1 MSLETC
7 AFAFAIK
14 TCILAILKPQVVDP
28 AQPPTNIRISKIVV
42 GKFGKTYGVNG
53 EIIIHSYLT
62 VKKVIL
68 NYKNFYVDGKEKII
82 ASFVVKSN
90 KILCKINSVSNPEEA
105 KKYSGRMIFIDRI
118 ELPKLNKKKFYYN
131 DLIHMKAY
139 IKKKQ
144 VGVVTNVKNHG
155 AGDYLEILDKKKEIL
170 VPFNDDHIEEI
181 DIKKKVLFLNPSYYE
196 I

>member
-1 MSLETC
+1 M
-7 AFAFAIK
+7 K
-14 TCILAILKPQVVDP
+14 KD
-28 AQPPTNIRISKIVV
+28 
-42 GKFGKTYGVNG
+42 
-53 EIIIHSYLT
+53 II
-62 VKKVIL
+62 

-82 ASFVVKSN
+82 AGFVVKSN

-118 ELPKLNKKKFYYN
+118 ELPKLDKKKFYYN

-144 VGVVTNVKNHG
+144 VGVVMNVKNHG

>member
-1 MSLETC
+1 M
-7 AFAFAIK
+7 K
-14 TCILAILKPQVVDP
+14 KD
-28 AQPPTNIRISKIVV
+28 IV
-42 GKFGKTYGVNG
+42 
-53 EIIIHSYLT
+53 
-62 VKKVIL
+62 

-82 ASFVVKSN
+82 ASFEVKSN
-90 KILCKINSVSNPEEA
+90 KILCKINAVNNPEEA

-118 ELPKLNKKKFYYN
+118 ELPKLDKKKFYY
-131 DLIHMKAY
+131 DVLIHMKAY

-170 VPFNDDHIEEI
+170 VPFNDDHVEEI

>member
-1 MSLETC
+1 
-7 AFAFAIK
+7 
-14 TCILAILKPQVVDP
+14 
-28 AQPPTNIRISKIVV
+28 
-42 GKFGKTYGVNG
+42 
-53 EIIIHSYLT
+53 
-62 VKKVIL
+62 
-68 NYKNFYVDGKEKII
+68 
-82 ASFVVKSN
+82 
-90 KILCKINSVSNPEEA
+90 
-105 KKYSGRMIFIDRI
+105 MIFVDRI
-118 ELPKLNKKKFYYN
+118 ELPKLDKKKFYYN
-131 DLIHMKAY
+131 DLINMKAY

>member
-1 MSLETC
+1 
-7 AFAFAIK
+7 
-14 TCILAILKPQVVDP
+14 
-28 AQPPTNIRISKIVV
+28 
-42 GKFGKTYGVNG
+42 
-53 EIIIHSYLT
+53 
-62 VKKVIL
+62 
-68 NYKNFYVDGKEKII
+68 
-82 ASFVVKSN
+82 
-90 KILCKINSVSNPEEA
+90 
-105 KKYSGRMIFIDRI
+105 MIFIDRT
-118 ELPKLNKKKFYYN
+118 ELPKLDKKKFYYN

-144 VGVVTNVKNHG
+144 IGVVMNVKNHG